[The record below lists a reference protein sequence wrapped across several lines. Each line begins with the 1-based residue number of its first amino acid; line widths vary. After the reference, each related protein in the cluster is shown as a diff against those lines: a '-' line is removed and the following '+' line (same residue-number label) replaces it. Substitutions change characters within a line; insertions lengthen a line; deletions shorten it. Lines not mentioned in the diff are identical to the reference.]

1 MLTNCYRG
9 PMANTAVPRRSQADR
24 RATSRAA
31 LLEASLAT
39 LTVKGSA
46 GFTTAEVCR
55 RAGLSQ
61 GSLFKH
67 FGSRSELLAAT
78 TEHLFGLLRS
88 DYTTSF
94 LDPSL
99 QPRTIRH
106 ALDLL
111 WTAMTDERLAAAFDL
126 YTDARTDPSLRSS
139 IEPVVRSHLEHI
151 ARLAVELVAELD
163 VESTETTRAT
173 IELAILSMQG
183 LVLNEMAAPDPS
195 VRKRLDAILD
205 RLAHLLLGGG
215 PT

>member
-1 MLTNCYRG
+1 MV
-9 PMANTAVPRRSQADR
+9 AVAVPRRSQAER

-31 LLEASLAT
+31 LLEAALDT
-39 LTVKGSA
+39 LTVDGSA

-78 TEHLFGLLRS
+78 TEHLFGLLRA
-88 DYTTSF
+88 DYTASF
-94 LDPSL
+94 LDPSF

-126 YTDARTDPSLRSS
+126 YTDARTDSSLRAS
-139 IEPVVRSHLEHI
+139 IEPVVRSHLDHI
-151 ARLAVELVAELD
+151 AQLAGELLGELD
-163 VESTETTRAT
+163 VESTETTQAT

-183 LVLNEMAAPDPS
+183 LVLNEMAAPDPAA
-195 VRKRLDAILD
+195 RRRLDAILD
-205 RLAHLLLGGG
+205 QLAHLLLAGSA
-215 PT
+215 T

>member
-1 MLTNCYRG
+1 
-9 PMANTAVPRRSQADR
+9 MATTAVHRRSQAER

-39 LTVKGSA
+39 LTVDGSA

-78 TEHLFGLLRS
+78 TEYLFGLLRA

-94 LDPSL
+94 LGPSA

-126 YTDARTDPSLRSS
+126 YTDARTDPSLRAS
-139 IEPVVRSHLEHI
+139 IEPVVRSHLAHI
-151 ARLAVELVAELD
+151 AESAGELLGALD
-163 VESTETTRAT
+163 VTPTETTQAT

-183 LVLNEMAAPDPS
+183 LVLNEMAAPD
-195 VRKRLDAILD
+195 VAARRRLDAILD

-215 PT
+215 AT